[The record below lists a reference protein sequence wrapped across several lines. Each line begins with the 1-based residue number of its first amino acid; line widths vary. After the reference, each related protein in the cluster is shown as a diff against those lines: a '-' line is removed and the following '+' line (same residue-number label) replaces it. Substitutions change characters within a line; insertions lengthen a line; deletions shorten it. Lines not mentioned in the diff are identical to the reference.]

1 MQTYKAPV
9 EDMRFLLEAMGY
21 DQVASIEKLSSYD
34 LDTVFEMLAQT
45 GTFMRETLLPT
56 NRVGDEQGL
65 KWDSE
70 TGAVTTPDGFK
81 EAYRAMV
88 ENGYIGI
95 SVDEEFG
102 GGGAPTTLASLISEM
117 SCATNKSL
125 MMCPGL
131 THGLMEAI
139 EEHGN
144 DAQKKYYLPKLAS
157 GEWSGTM
164 CLTEPQCGTDLGLI
178 STKAEPE
185 GDHYKLTG
193 TKIWITFG
201 EHDLTDNIIHFVLAR
216 LPDAPPGIKGIS
228 VFMVPKVLE
237 SGERNRIKCIGLE
250 HKMGIHGSPTC
261 VMEMDGAEGYLVGEP
276 HKGMRAMFT
285 MMNRARLAVGL
296 EGVALS
302 EIAYQTALEFAKDR
316 KQSRALDPAKRDPNS
331 SADNILVHP
340 DVRRMLL
347 NIKSTTEA
355 MRALGT
361 FVSIHLDLS
370 LAHPDEEVRQR
381 SDDLVALLTPV
392 VKSYFTEQGF
402 LNVSEAMQVCGGA
415 GYTKDWSIEQYLR
428 DARIAMIYEGTNH
441 IQALDLVGRKL
452 PLHGGRLLQT
462 FQTEVTNVIRSAKD
476 DPDLQPFVDG
486 LKAASKQLTEVT
498 MALGGKAMED
508 PEEAGAVASSYL
520 NLFAL
525 TACAFCWVKQLQH
538 AKGRSDSVATVKFKT
553 ARYWFEVV
561 LPEREALARRVQA
574 GKDPIMSVEPEELEI
589 A

>member
-34 LDTVFEMLAQT
+34 LDTVSEMLAQT

-508 PEEAGAVASSYL
+508 PEEAGAVASTYL

-538 AKGRSDSVATVKFKT
+538 AKSRSDSVAAVKFKT